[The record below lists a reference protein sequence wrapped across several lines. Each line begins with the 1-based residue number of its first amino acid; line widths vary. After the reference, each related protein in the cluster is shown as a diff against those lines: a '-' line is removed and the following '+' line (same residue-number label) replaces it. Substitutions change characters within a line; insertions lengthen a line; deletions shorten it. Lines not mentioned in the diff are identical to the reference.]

1 MSKCNV
7 SGTCHFLKD
16 GVDLENKKVPV
27 ILSDETEVV
36 RYNWQDGKY
45 YLTLLHGD
53 ENVNLDRK
61 DILSLFINHNT
72 YELPIGKFEDVRL
85 EDGKLKA
92 MAVFDSDDDESMKI
106 FKKLSKG
113 FLQSFSV
120 GIDIITKVLSKEEDG
135 VKYYDVTKWAL
146 NEASVVGIPAIPNAQ
161 TGMDKEKEE
170 DIGVNRALAQIET
183 NPKGESMSKT
193 YTEADF
199 KALNDDHAKALKTD
213 KEAATLSGASAERER
228 ISGIMALGGNADFT
242 AKAVEEGQ
250 TVGDAAIALLKA
262 KDKVVA
268 DKKADFEKASEELND
283 NNEKDDEELSKE
295 DAAQAEADAALENYG
310 KGK

>member
-45 YLTLLHGD
+45 FLTLLHGD
-53 ENVNLDRK
+53 DNVDLERK

-72 YELPIGKFEDVRL
+72 YELPIGKFEDVRI
-85 EDGKLKA
+85 EDNKLKA

-146 NEASVVGIPAIPNAQ
+146 NEASVVGIPAIPNAK
-161 TGMDKEKEE
+161 TGMEKENE
-170 DIGVNRALAQIET
+170 ENSGENRNQALAKNKTQTEG
-183 NPKGESMSKT
+183 NSME
-193 YTEADF
+193 YTKDTFEAQA
-199 KALNDDHAKALKTD
+199 KEHAEALKTGID
-213 KEAATLSGASAERER
+213 TASLSATTTERDR
-228 ISGIMALGGNADFT
+228 ISGIMALNGNSEFT
-242 AKAVEEGQ
+242 AKAVKDGS
-250 TVGDAAIALLKA
+250 TVGDAAIALLKE

-268 DKKADFEKASEELND
+268 DKKADFEKSAEELANID
-283 NNEKDDEELSKE
+283 EPKSEDLNEEQLSIKKDDEAYYAEKGSK
-295 DAAQAEADAALENYG
+295 
-310 KGK
+310 